1 MKGSYVL
8 IIWLKHDQ
16 EIEVGKL
23 GRIFFKK
30 GYYAYIGSALNGIEK
45 RVERHLRKEKK
56 IRWHIDYLLQY
67 GEIVNVFIKESVKK
81 EECEIAKKFTP
92 YFLCIEKFGCS
103 DCKCK
108 SHLFYAEKYEDFL
121 SIIKNS
127 LKRFK

>member
-8 IIWLKHDQ
+8 IIWLKHDM
-16 EIEVGKL
+16 EIEVGKI
-23 GRIFFKK
+23 GKIFFKK
-30 GYYAYIGSALNGIEK
+30 GYYAYVGSALNGIKK

-67 GEIVNVFIKESVKK
+67 GEVIDVFVKESNKR
-81 EECEIAKKFTP
+81 EECEIAKEFASH
-92 YFLCIEKFGCS
+92 FLYIERFGCS

-108 SHLFYAEKYEDFL
+108 SHLFYAKNYKDFL

-127 LKRFK
+127 LKKFK